1 MKKTLTL
8 FILLV
13 TAALSFAQTR
23 PYTKNEVYFKGTE
36 YELEVYKIY
45 GRQDGKTML
54 VIGGIQGDEPGG
66 FLSADL
72 YSDMRLERGNL
83 IVVPRANF
91 KSVILFDRE
100 SEADMNR
107 RFTKDLGVMEM
118 DKVVAVIIDLMSE
131 SDVFLNLHD
140 GWGYHN
146 PKYIDQWRN
155 PSRFGQSIITDADI
169 FTCDDGR
176 MLDLKTPAKKVLEAV
191 NKSIGEEQYF
201 MHYFNTKTEDP
212 LTKFTDMRK
221 TATYY
226 ALKHFCLP
234 SFGVESSKNLPS
246 LELKVL
252 HHNYAVN
259 EFMKYYDIVPEH
271 PRIFLKAPRL
281 NYAVIKVNDEVVTV
295 ENGKTLFADRGDIIE
310 ITNVDANYD
319 RGISCDILGMGD
331 LNDCGKRVEV
341 KGESRIVFRKDNQ
354 KMGEIKLAYKTKTAA
369 APVKQPVQPVVKS
382 PEQPKQPVV
391 QSGTENLVPSRTNVV
406 FVMKVNGTERRV
418 ASGGVVKLKKTDV
431 IEFTEALGGDF
442 GSPDVPVNVKGYVP
456 PGAVNN
462 GDDRGYRIRMT
473 DYFML
478 KYSRD
483 GKGSAYPVIAGN
495 SRNEIGEIWLE
506 IE

>member
-1 MKKTLTL
+1 MKKTLIIFTL
-8 FILLV
+8 LI
-13 TAALSFAQTR
+13 TAAVSFAQTR
-23 PYTKNEVYFKGTE
+23 PYTRNDVYFKGTE
-36 YELEVYKIY
+36 YELDVYRIY

-54 VIGGIQGDEPGG
+54 IIGGIQGDEPGG

-72 YSDMRLERGNL
+72 YAEMRLEKGNL

-100 SEADMNR
+100 TEADMNR

-118 DKVVAVIIDLMSE
+118 DKVVEIIIRLMEE

-155 PSRFGQSIITDADI
+155 PRRFGQSIITDADI
-169 FTCDDGR
+169 FSCEDGR
-176 MLDLKTPAKKVLEAV
+176 MLDLKTPAKQVLEAV
-191 NKSIGEEQYF
+191 NKMINDEKYF
-201 MHYFNTKTEDP
+201 MHYFNTQTEDP

-221 TATYY
+221 TATFY

-246 LELKVL
+246 VELKVL
-252 HHNYAVN
+252 HHNYVVN

-271 PRIFLKAPRL
+271 PRIFLKEPLL
-281 NYAVIKVNDEVVTV
+281 NYAVIRVNDEVVTV
-295 ENGKTLFADRGDIIE
+295 ENGQTLYADKGDLIE

-331 LNDCGKRVEV
+331 LNDCGKQIEV

-354 KMGEIKLAYKTKTAA
+354 KMGEIKLAYKN
-369 APVKQPVQPVVKS
+369 APKPVKPAVAVKQPVKPVVK
-382 PEQPKQPVV
+382 ED
-391 QSGTENLVPSRTNVV
+391 LVPSKTNVV
-406 FVMKVNGTERRV
+406 FVMKINGDEVRV
-418 ASGGVVKLKKTDV
+418 RSGGMVKLKKTDT
-431 IEFTEALGGDF
+431 IEFIEALGGDF
-442 GSPDVPVNVKGYVP
+442 GLPDVPVNVKGYVP
-456 PGAVNN
+456 PGTINN
-462 GDDRGYRIRMT
+462 GDDRGYKIRMT

-483 GKGSAYPVIAGN
+483 GMGRAYPVIAGN
-495 SRNEIGEIWLE
+495 SRNEIGEMWIE

>member
-8 FILLV
+8 FILLF
-13 TAALSFAQTR
+13 AAAMSFAQTR
-23 PYTKNEVYFKGTE
+23 PYIKNEVYFKGTE
-36 YELEVYKIY
+36 YELDVYRIY

-54 VIGGIQGDEPGG
+54 IIGGIQGDEPGG

-72 YSDMRLERGNL
+72 YAEMRLEKGNL

-100 SEADMNR
+100 TEADMNR

-118 DKVVAVIIDLMSE
+118 DKVVEVIISLMEE

-155 PSRFGQSIITDADI
+155 PARFGQSIITDADV
-169 FTCDDGR
+169 FTCDDGS

-191 NKSIGEEQYF
+191 NRSIGEEQYF

-246 LELKVL
+246 VELKVL
-252 HHNYAVN
+252 YHNYVVN

-271 PRIFLKAPRL
+271 PRIFLKAPQL
-281 NYAVIKVNDEVVTV
+281 NYAVIRVNDEVVTV
-295 ENGKTLFADRGDIIE
+295 ENGKTLYADRGDIIE

-354 KMGEIKLAYKTKTAA
+354 KMGEIRLSYRTKTAVSPA
-369 APVKQPVQPVVKS
+369 KPQPRVPAP
-382 PEQPKQPVV
+382 
-391 QSGTENLVPSRTNVV
+391 SGEENLVPSKTNVV
-406 FVMKVNGTERRV
+406 FVMKVNGIERSV
-418 ASGGVVKLKKTDV
+418 ASGSSVKLKKTDT
-431 IEFTEALGGDF
+431 IEFIEALGGDF

-456 PGAVNN
+456 SGAVNS
-462 GDDRGYRIRMT
+462 GDDRGYKIRMT

-483 GKGSAYPVIAGN
+483 GKGKAYPVIAGN
-495 SRNEIGEIWLE
+495 SRNEIGGIWLE

>member
-234 SFGVESSKNLPS
+234 SFGAGVFKESP
-246 LELKVL
+246 
-252 HHNYAVN
+252 
-259 EFMKYYDIVPEH
+259 
-271 PRIFLKAPRL
+271 
-281 NYAVIKVNDEVVTV
+281 
-295 ENGKTLFADRGDIIE
+295 
-310 ITNVDANYD
+310 
-319 RGISCDILGMGD
+319 
-331 LNDCGKRVEV
+331 
-341 KGESRIVFRKDNQ
+341 
-354 KMGEIKLAYKTKTAA
+354 LA
-369 APVKQPVQPVVKS
+369 
-382 PEQPKQPVV
+382 
-391 QSGTENLVPSRTNVV
+391 
-406 FVMKVNGTERRV
+406 
-418 ASGGVVKLKKTDV
+418 
-431 IEFTEALGGDF
+431 
-442 GSPDVPVNVKGYVP
+442 
-456 PGAVNN
+456 GA
-462 GDDRGYRIRMT
+462 
-473 DYFML
+473 
-478 KYSRD
+478 
-483 GKGSAYPVIAGN
+483 
-495 SRNEIGEIWLE
+495 
-506 IE
+506 